1 MIRLSLAAGGR
12 PEPLDYTYADADG
25 VAVDVSAASAVE
37 LRWEHMSTGATGT
50 IAGTV
55 VDGPNGVVRASLTG
69 AVMDTPG
76 VVDMTFW
83 VVVGGQSWDGELHRL
98 SLSDPPG
105 GAPTI

>member
-25 VAVDVSAASAVE
+25 VAVDVSAASAVT
-37 LRWEHMSTGATGT
+37 LTWEHMSTGATGT

-55 VDGPNGVVRASLTG
+55 VDGPAGTVRATLTG

-76 VVDMTFW
+76 VVDLTFW
-83 VVVGGQSWDGELHRL
+83 VTVGSQLWDSQLIRL

-105 GAPTI
+105 SAPTI